1 VKNNTTAKRPS
12 PGASSGTF
20 SSDSMSGNR
29 RSLFRV
35 GEAVAEAEFVDD
47 FNVIDCSFAQKY
59 QQ

>member
-1 VKNNTTAKRPS
+1 
-12 PGASSGTF
+12 
-20 SSDSMSGNR
+20 MSGNR